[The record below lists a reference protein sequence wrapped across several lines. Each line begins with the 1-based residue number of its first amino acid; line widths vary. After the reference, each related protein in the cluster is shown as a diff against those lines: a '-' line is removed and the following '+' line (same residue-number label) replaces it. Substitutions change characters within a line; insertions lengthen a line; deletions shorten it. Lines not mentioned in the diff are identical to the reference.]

1 MACKWNFLK
10 LLNSG
15 NRHCLLNLIKSWWL
29 NRKAP
34 KELFL
39 AKVVPIYKK
48 GDTHN
53 AATYRPISLLRL
65 LSSVYK
71 VYMIMIRQ
79 RMQVAIDNSLSDTQ
93 YGFRPQR
100 STSHAIYV
108 IRRIQDFAGTKG
120 TQSSLALLDWEKTF
134 DKV

>member
-1 MACKWNFLK
+1 M
-10 LLNSG
+10 
-15 NRHCLLNLIKSWWL
+15 
-29 NRKAP
+29 
-34 KELFL
+34 

-65 LSSVYK
+65 LSRVYK

-108 IRRIQDFAGTKG
+108 IRRIQDVAGTKG